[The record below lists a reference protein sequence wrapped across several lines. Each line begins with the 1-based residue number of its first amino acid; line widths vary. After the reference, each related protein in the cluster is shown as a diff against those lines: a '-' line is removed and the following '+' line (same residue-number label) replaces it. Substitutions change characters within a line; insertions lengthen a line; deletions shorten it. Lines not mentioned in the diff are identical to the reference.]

1 MMIWFVLITGGN
13 MMTVLNKRQLNN
25 RGASVVELLIIM
37 AIIAVLLSG
46 SIIAFSILDNSNI
59 KQASRTTKTY
69 IEKTRS
75 SAMSVV
81 ADEWYFTLT
90 KSGDNYKANVY
101 KTYTNAENATVTDMM
116 EEKLLGTR
124 ISAAFVAGAD
134 ELAIGDGNVV
144 KITFEPSSGK
154 VKKVTF
160 DGTEYSPT
168 ENMISIRFT
177 AGNDVNNV
185 NLYFVSG
192 KVEIE

>member
-1 MMIWFVLITGGN
+1 
-13 MMTVLNKRQLNN
+13 MTVLNKRQLNN
-25 RGASVVELLIIM
+25 RGTSLIELLIIM
-37 AIIAVLLSG
+37 AILAVLLSG

-59 KQASRTTKTY
+59 KQASRTTKTF

-90 KSGDNYKANVY
+90 RSGDDYKANVY
-101 KTYTNAENATVTDMM
+101 KTYTNGENETVTDVM

-124 ISAAFVAGAD
+124 ISAAFVAGTD
-134 ELAIGDGNVV
+134 ELPIGEGNVL
-144 KITFEPSSGK
+144 KITFEPSTGK

-160 DGTEYSPT
+160 DDTEYSPT
-168 ENMISIRFT
+168 ENMISIKYT

-185 NLYFVSG
+185 YLYFVSG

>member
-1 MMIWFVLITGGN
+1 
-13 MMTVLNKRQLNN
+13 MTVLNKRQLNN